1 MSKLQET
8 RKSGYRTLIAIAI
21 IGVSVYIG
29 FEPLFDKVGGGVP
42 AQVLGASFGAIFM
55 IVLTMYLLNKQTE
68 IEQESKKS
76 EKVFEEK
83 VKLYKSMLAT
93 TKEMLRDG
101 KISSQETTE
110 LSFAM
115 VELQMVGADET
126 ISAFNSV
133 FDKINETFQSTDGD
147 PVDLDDE
154 HKMEILKSLSRF
166 AQKCRVDLGI
176 NESEINEEIFNAT
189 FEEISSA
196 VKGKKDYSKYTF
208 KGTQYGKGRLVQA
221 VVKDY
226 VQTNPDIS
234 FEELLLVFPH
244 ELAGQKYGIFDK
256 IEVAEKYFIDSGSKY
271 KIFYMNSEDL
281 ITLADAKIVV
291 CSQWGKSNLDP
302 FLINVCKK
310 LDIKINW

>member
-1 MSKLQET
+1 MSKMQET
-8 RKSGYRTLIAIAI
+8 RKAGYKTLVAIAI

-176 NESEINEEIFNAT
+176 NESEVNEEIFNAT

-196 VKGKKDYSKYTF
+196 VKGKKDKTKYNF
-208 KGTQYGKGRLVQA
+208 KENKNLGKGKLVLA
-221 VVKDY
+221 VIKDY
-226 VQTNPDIS
+226 VENHPSIS
-234 FEELLLVFPH
+234 FEELLIAFPP
-244 ELAGQKYGIFDK
+244 DK
-256 IEVAEKYFIDSGSKY
+256 KFHATYAIIAKVEEIKEKARVRYFMKDIDR
-271 KIFYMNSEDL
+271 
-281 ITLADAKIVV
+281 ITLSDASVVV
-291 CSQWGKSNLDP
+291 CNQWGIGNIGA
-302 FLINVCKK
+302 FLEVCKK
-310 LDIKINW
+310 LDIKIN

>member
-8 RKSGYRTLIAIAI
+8 RKAGYKTLVAIAV
-21 IGVSVYIG
+21 IGVSVYLG
-29 FEPLFDKVGGGVP
+29 FTPLFDKIEGGVEG
-42 AQVLGASFGAIFM
+42 AVLGASIGAIFV

-93 TKEMLRDG
+93 TKEMLTDG

-226 VQTNPDIS
+226 AQTNPGIS
-234 FEELLLVFPH
+234 FEDLLLVFPH
-244 ELAGQKYGIFDK
+244 ELARHKFGVFDR
-256 IEVAEKYFIDSGSKY
+256 IEVAEKYFIDSGNKY
-271 KIFYMNSEDL
+271 KRFYMNEEDI
-281 ITLADAKIVV
+281 ITLSDAKIVV
-291 CSQWGKSNLDP
+291 CSQFGKDNMDP
-302 FLINVCKK
+302 FLEACKK
-310 LDIKINW
+310 LELEIN

>member
-8 RKSGYRTLIAIAI
+8 RKSGYRTLGAIAI
-21 IGVSVYIG
+21 IGVSVYLG
-29 FEPLFDKVGGGVP
+29 FTPLFENVGGGVEG
-42 AQVLGASFGAIFM
+42 AVIGASFGAIFV

-83 VKLYKSMLAT
+83 VELYKSMLAT

-101 KISSQETTE
+101 KLSSQETTE

-133 FDKINETFQSTDGD
+133 FDKINETFQSVDGD

-154 HKMEILKSLSRF
+154 RKMEILKSLSRF

-176 NESEINEEIFNAT
+176 NESEVNEEIFNAT

-196 VKGKKDYSKYTF
+196 VKGKKDKTKYNF
-208 KGTQYGKGRLVQA
+208 KENKNLGKGKLVLA
-221 VVKDY
+221 VIKDY
-226 VQTNPDIS
+226 VENHPGIS
-234 FEELLLVFPH
+234 FEELLIAFPP
-244 ELAGQKYGIFDK
+244 DK
-256 IEVAEKYFIDSGSKY
+256 KFHATYAIIAKVEEIKEKARVRYFMKDIDR
-271 KIFYMNSEDL
+271 
-281 ITLADAKIVV
+281 ITLSDASVVV
-291 CSQWGKSNLDP
+291 CNQWGIGNIGA
-302 FLINVCKK
+302 FLEVCKK
-310 LDIKINW
+310 LDIKIN

>member
-1 MSKLQET
+1 MSKIKET
-8 RKSGYRTLIAIAI
+8 RKAGTRTLIAIAI

-101 KISSQETTE
+101 KISSQERTE

-226 VQTNPDIS
+226 AQTNPGIS
-234 FEELLLVFPH
+234 FEDLLLVFPH
-244 ELAGQKYGIFDK
+244 ELARHKFGVFDR
-256 IEVAEKYFIDSGSKY
+256 IEVAEKYFIDSGNKY
-271 KIFYMNSEDL
+271 KRFYMNEEDI
-281 ITLADAKIVV
+281 ITLSDAKIVV
-291 CSQWGKSNLDP
+291 CSQFGKDNMDP
-302 FLINVCKK
+302 FLEACKK
-310 LDIKINW
+310 LELEIN

>member
-1 MSKLQET
+1 
-8 RKSGYRTLIAIAI
+8 
-21 IGVSVYIG
+21 
-29 FEPLFDKVGGGVP
+29 
-42 AQVLGASFGAIFM
+42 
-55 IVLTMYLLNKQTE
+55 LNKQTE

-101 KISSQETTE
+101 NISSQETTE

-154 HKMEILKSLSRF
+154 HKMKILKSLSRF

-226 VQTNPDIS
+226 VQTNPGIS

-244 ELAGQKYGIFDK
+244 ELARHKFGVFDR

-271 KIFYMNSEDL
+271 KRFYMNEGDI
-281 ITLADAKIVV
+281 ITLSDAKIVV
-291 CSQWGKSNLDP
+291 CSQFGKGNMDP
-302 FLINVCKK
+302 FLEVCKK
-310 LDIKINW
+310 LELEIH

>member
-1 MSKLQET
+1 MSKIKET
-8 RKSGYRTLIAIAI
+8 RKAGTKTLIAIAI

-101 KISSQETTE
+101 KVSSEETTE
-110 LSFAM
+110 LSFSM
-115 VELQMVGADET
+115 IELQMVGADET
-126 ISAFNSV
+126 INAFSSV
-133 FDKINETFQSTDGD
+133 LDKINKIFNQQVGD
-147 PVDLDDE
+147 PVDLEDVERVD
-154 HKMEILKSLSRF
+154 ILRLLSVF

-176 NESEINEEIFNAT
+176 NESELKEEIFEKT
-189 FEEISSA
+189 FSEIEEAI
-196 VKGKKDYSKYTF
+196 KGKKDTTKYNF
-208 KGTQYGKGRLVQA
+208 KENKNLGKGRLVLA

-226 VQTNPDIS
+226 VENNPEIS
-234 FEELLLVFPH
+234 FEELLLVFPS
-244 ELAGQKYGIFDK
+244 ELRSVYGVFARTE
-256 IEVAEKYFIDSGSKY
+256 EVEEKHQVRYFMKDADRIALSDST
-271 KIFYMNSEDL
+271 I
-281 ITLADAKIVV
+281 AV
-291 CSQWGKSNLDP
+291 CNQWGITNIDP
-302 FLINVCKK
+302 FLEVCKK
-310 LDIKINW
+310 LGLEIN

>member
-1 MSKLQET
+1 MSKIKET
-8 RKSGYRTLIAIAI
+8 RKAGTKTLIAIAI

-101 KISSQETTE
+101 KVSSEETTE
-110 LSFAM
+110 LSFSM
-115 VELQMVGADET
+115 IELQMVGADET
-126 ISAFNSV
+126 INAFSSV
-133 FDKINETFQSTDGD
+133 LDKINKIFNQQVGD
-147 PVDLDDE
+147 PVDLEDVERVD
-154 HKMEILKSLSRF
+154 ILRLLSVF

-176 NESEINEEIFNAT
+176 NESELKEEIFEKP
-189 FEEISSA
+189 FSEIEEAI
-196 VKGKKDYSKYTF
+196 KGKKDTTKYNF
-208 KGTQYGKGRLVQA
+208 KENKNLGKGRLVLA

-226 VQTNPDIS
+226 VENNPEIS
-234 FEELLLVFPH
+234 FEELLLVFPS
-244 ELAGQKYGIFDK
+244 ELRSVYGVFARTE
-256 IEVAEKYFIDSGSKY
+256 EVEEKHQVRYFMKDADRIALSDST
-271 KIFYMNSEDL
+271 I
-281 ITLADAKIVV
+281 AV
-291 CSQWGKSNLDP
+291 CNQWGITNIDP
-302 FLINVCKK
+302 FLEVCKK
-310 LDIKINW
+310 LGLEIN

>member
-1 MSKLQET
+1 MSKLNKT
-8 RKSGYRTLIAIAI
+8 RQASQRTLIGIAI
-21 IGVSVYIG
+21 VGISVYLG
-29 FEPLFDKVGGGVP
+29 FTPLFKLVNGGVT
-42 AQVLGASFGAIFM
+42 GAVIGSSFGAIFV
-55 IVLTMYLLNKQTE
+55 IILTMYLLNKQTE
-68 IEQESKKS
+68 IEQENKKS

-83 VKLYKSMLAT
+83 VELYKSMLAT
-93 TKEMLRDG
+93 TKEILRDG
-101 KISSQETTE
+101 KLSSQETTE

-115 VELQMVGADET
+115 VEMQMVGADET

-133 FDKINETFQSTDGD
+133 FDKVNETFQSTDGD

-176 NESEINEEIFNAT
+176 NETEVNEEIFNAT

-226 VQTNPDIS
+226 VQTNPGIS
-234 FEELLLVFPH
+234 FEDLLLVFPH
-244 ELAGQKYGIFDK
+244 ELSRHKFGVFDRT
-256 IEVAEKYFIDSGSKY
+256 EVAEKYFIDSGRKY
-271 KIFYMNSEDL
+271 KRFYMNEGDV
-281 ITLADAKIVV
+281 ITLSDAKIVV
-291 CSQWGKSNLDP
+291 CSQFGKSNMDP
-302 FLINVCKK
+302 FLEVCKK
-310 LDIKINW
+310 LELEIK

>member
-1 MSKLQET
+1 MSKLNAT
-8 RKSGYRTLIAIAI
+8 RKAGTRTLIAIAI

-147 PVDLDDE
+147 PIDLDDE

-226 VQTNPDIS
+226 AQTNPGIS
-234 FEELLLVFPH
+234 FEDLLLVFPH
-244 ELAGQKYGIFDK
+244 ELARHKFGVFDR
-256 IEVAEKYFIDSGSKY
+256 IEVAEKYFIDSGNKY
-271 KIFYMNSEDL
+271 KRFYMNEEDI
-281 ITLADAKIVV
+281 ITLSDAKIVV
-291 CSQWGKSNLDP
+291 CSQFGKDNMDP
-302 FLINVCKK
+302 FLEACKK
-310 LDIKINW
+310 LELEIN

>member
-1 MSKLQET
+1 MSKLKDT
-8 RKSGYRTLIAIAI
+8 RKAGTRTLIAIAI
-21 IGVSVYIG
+21 IGLSVYIG

-42 AQVLGASFGAIFM
+42 AQVIGASFGAIFM

-93 TKEMLRDG
+93 TKEMLTDG

-115 VELQMVGADET
+115 VQLQMVGADET
-126 ISAFNSV
+126 ISAFNTV
-133 FDKINETFQSTDGD
+133 FDKINATFQSTDGD

-226 VQTNPDIS
+226 VQANPGIS

-244 ELAGQKYGIFDK
+244 ELARHKFGVFDK
-256 IEVAEKYFIDSGSKY
+256 VEVAEKYFIDSGSKY
-271 KIFYMNSEDL
+271 KRFYMNEGDV
-281 ITLADAKIVV
+281 ITLSGRKNCCLQSI
-291 CSQWGKSNLDP
+291 WER
-302 FLINVCKK
+302 
-310 LDIKINW
+310 